1 MTDYEGPAFN
11 QKKEPQSLKN
21 RRFNQLSQREG
32 SKTRFEPAMKERRK
46 VFARVSEQSTAA
58 DTSKHPLFP
67 TREAKES
74 NERTAMASQTDVR
87 HKELVQEGQTSF
99 NHSTTQPPTQ
109 QQLQRSALEKTNRA
123 TPQADY
129 DIPFLK
135 NHEKQVKK
143 LNQASLEHAMNE
155 RQTQP
160 MSKPVQPNRPART
173 IAETYPQPTKTLTE
187 NQQETI
193 ETSVKTAE
201 TTKFTQEEQLPSK
214 PVFQPTELPKPYK
227 GHERR
232 KEDVEE
238 IRELAKR
245 LVKTRETF
253 LLFEH

>member
-1 MTDYEGPAFN
+1 MTEYDGPAFN
-11 QKKEPQSLKN
+11 QKKESHSLKN
-21 RRFNQLSQREG
+21 RRFNQLSQRES
-32 SKTRFEPAMKERRK
+32 SKTYFEPAMKERRK
-46 VFARVSEQSTAA
+46 VFPTISDMPKASNRS
-58 DTSKHPLFP
+58 DHPL
-67 TREAKES
+67 
-74 NERTAMASQTDVR
+74 
-87 HKELVQEGQTSF
+87 L
-99 NHSTTQPPTQ
+99 PTQ
-109 QQLQRSALEKTNRA
+109 QAKEASDHEAIASQMGVREKRPEYEGQGQSSQQQTQRSTFEQANRA

-129 DIPFLK
+129 EIPFLK
-135 NHEKQVKK
+135 NHEKQIKK
-143 LNQASLEHAMNE
+143 LNQASLENAMNE

-173 IAETYPQPTKTLTE
+173 LAETYPQLTKTLKE

-193 ETSVKTAE
+193 ETSVKTS
-201 TTKFTQEEQLPSK
+201 TTYDTSVKEKPSSK
-214 PVFQPTELPKPYK
+214 TVFQPTELPKPYK